1 MRLIDADAL
10 LNKFEWKEDS
20 PLYIRAI
27 RAMIEV
33 EPTIDAVPVVRCK
46 DCKHRPER
54 LEEGK
59 GEGFN
64 LEFPDYNFV
73 CPCQCDD
80 GWYNWMPDD
89 NWFCGN
95 GERKEE

>member
-1 MRLIDADAL
+1 MSDLIMPVAKITAQVDLEDIKAGL
-10 LNKFEWKEDS
+10 EKED
-20 PLYIRAI
+20 IVR
-27 RAMIEV
+27 
-33 EPTIDAVPVVRCK
+33 VVRCK
-46 DCKHRPER
+46 DCKHRPKR

-80 GWYNWMPDD
+80 GWYNWIPDD

-95 GERKEE
+95 GERKEECMQ